1 MKMFRLPTS
10 PVPRMSRT
18 AASAAW
24 MALLSAGAVTSAHAT
39 TYTLA
44 KADDTVVGEDQT
56 VVTVYEDTLYDLARK
71 FSLGSEEL
79 IRVNPGVDPWLP
91 GAGKSLV
98 VPGRHILPPGPHEG
112 IVVNLPEHR
121 LYYYPKPKRGGPIEV
136 ITYPV
141 SIGKMDWRTPLGVTH
156 VIQKQKDPTWY
167 PPESVRK
174 EHAEAGDPLPAKV
187 GPGPDNPL
195 GAYAMRLAAGNG
207 TYLIHGTNNP
217 IAVGLAVTHGCIRM
231 YPSDVEALFP
241 LIPVGTPVRLINDP
255 VKVAWVDGELFLE
268 AHPPVD
274 AQGQSFEPDIDQF
287 SELLQAAV
295 GETTVAIHWDYAR
308 EVLQKADGVI
318 ATVGLEAELPTAP
331 EAAPASEAPP
341 ASQAAPASQ
350 ASPAT
355 TTSTAATDTSGK

>member
-1 MKMFRLPTS
+1 METLNLGADTS
-10 PVPRMSRT
+10 GRSLGWVRKGVLIL
-18 AASAAW
+18 
-24 MALLSAGAVTSAHAT
+24 ALLGAMSCANAT
-39 TYTLA
+39 TYTLS
-44 KADDTVVGEDQT
+44 KPDDTVVGDDQT
-56 VVTVYEDTLYDLARK
+56 IITVYEDTLYDLARAY
-71 FSLGSEEL
+71 SLGSEEL
-79 IRVNPGVDPWLP
+79 IRVNAGVDPWLP
-91 GAGKSLV
+91 GAGKMLV

-121 LYYYPKPKRGGPIEV
+121 LYYYPKPKRGGPLQV

-174 EHAEAGDPLPAKV
+174 EHAEAGDPLPVKV

-231 YPSDVEALFP
+231 YPDDVAALFP
-241 LIPVGTPVRLINDP
+241 LIPVGTPVRLINVP
-255 VKVAWVDGELFLE
+255 VKVAWLNGELLLE

-287 SELLQAAV
+287 SDLLKAAV
-295 GETTVAIHWDYAR
+295 GDTTVAIHWDYAR
-308 EVLQKADGVI
+308 EVLQKANGVI
-318 ATVGLEAELPTAP
+318 ATVGLEAELPADP
-331 EAAPASEAPP
+331 AAPPPPP
-341 ASQAAPASQ
+341 AT
-350 ASPAT
+350 AT
-355 TTSTAATDTSGK
+355 ADGTSK

>member
-1 MKMFRLPTS
+1 MMRSADFRNAML
-10 PVPRMSRT
+10 RT
-18 AASAAW
+18 CW
-24 MALLSAGAVTSAHAT
+24 LLAGIGGAQLVHAT
-39 TYTLA
+39 TYTLT

-56 VVTVYEDTLYDLARK
+56 VVTVYEDTLYDLAAK
-71 FSLGSEEL
+71 YSLGSEEI

-91 GAGKSLV
+91 GAGKQLI
-98 VPGRHILPPGPHEG
+98 VPGRHILPPGPREG

-121 LYYYPKPKRGGPIEV
+121 LYYFPKPKRGGPIEV

-156 VIQKQKDPTWY
+156 VIQKQKDPIWY

-174 EHAEAGDPLPAKV
+174 EHAASGDPLPP
-187 GPGPDNPL
+187 GPVRAGPDNPL

-231 YPSDVEALFP
+231 YPDDVAALFP
-241 LIPVGTPVRLINDP
+241 QIPVGTPVRLINQP
-255 VKVAWVDGELFLE
+255 VKVAWVDGELLLE

-274 AQGQSFEPDIDQF
+274 AQGQSFEPNLDEF
-287 SELLQAAV
+287 SALLQAAV

-318 ATVGLEAELPTAP
+318 ATVGLEAAGP
-331 EAAPASEAPP
+331 EPEKVANR
-341 ASQAAPASQ
+341 
-350 ASPAT
+350 
-355 TTSTAATDTSGK
+355 